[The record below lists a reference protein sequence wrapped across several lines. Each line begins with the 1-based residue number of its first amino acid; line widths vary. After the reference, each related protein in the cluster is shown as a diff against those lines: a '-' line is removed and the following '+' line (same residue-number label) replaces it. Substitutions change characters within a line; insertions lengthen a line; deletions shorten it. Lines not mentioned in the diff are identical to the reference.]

1 MQALTRHAGLWAGTN
16 RFRLMPD
23 DPPAEAD
30 ATAQLSLGA
39 GGNVAV
45 LAYTWTHPDDG
56 AQDGL
61 LVLGPDESAG
71 GVVALWGD
79 SWHQKPA
86 AKQLRG
92 ATGHD
97 TLTVGYA
104 YAEGWERRITFTVPP
119 MTSAVGP
126 PRSRP
131 DPTHDPLA
139 PSCARSAST
148 PRAVNSAKYAGWPL
162 GGPCWLRQPA
172 AVPVPSPP

>member
-1 MQALTRHAGLWAGTN
+1 MQLLTRHAGTWAGTN

-23 DPPAEAD
+23 DPQAEAS

-39 GGNVAV
+39 GGNIAV
-45 LAYTWTHPDDG
+45 LAYTWRHPDDG

-61 LVLGPDESAG
+61 LVLGPDESPG

-92 ATGHD
+92 AAGHD

-104 YAEGWERRITFTVPP
+104 YAAGWEWRITLTADRPDMLRWRMDNVVPP
-119 MTSAVGP
+119 FASGTAEGVTYWAMDGEL
-126 PRSRP
+126 RRP
-131 DPTHDPLA
+131 D
-139 PSCARSAST
+139 
-148 PRAVNSAKYAGWPL
+148 
-162 GGPCWLRQPA
+162 
-172 AVPVPSPP
+172 

>member
-104 YAEGWERRITFTVPP
+104 YAEGWEWRITLTAGRPDVLRWRMDNVVPP
-119 MTSAVGP
+119 SVSGTAEAG
-126 PRSRP
+126 
-131 DPTHDPLA
+131 TY
-139 PSCARSAST
+139 CAMDGELHR
-148 PRAVNSAKYAGWPL
+148 L
-162 GGPCWLRQPA
+162 H
-172 AVPVPSPP
+172 